1 MTSSSFST
9 RLYGPPSWR
18 SKARGGNAGG
28 ESGVACGRTVPTGRF
43 PRHQPEV
50 ALEEGRSLLQPAG
63 YGGAVDQG
71 RQECGEVDQA
81 VVPALQGQRG
91 AVATVRPGR
100 QPGQLPAA
108 TGAAQADPG
117 LGADDA
123 AGEAD
128 QDRGQGGC
136 PRQVRHL
143 PAGGSRRPAAVVRD
157 ASGAD
162 RPVAAGGSP
171 WVRLAVTD

>member
-28 ESGVACGRTVPTGRF
+28 ESGVACGRTVPTGWF
-43 PRHQPEV
+43 HRHQPEV
-50 ALEEGRSLLQPAG
+50 AREEGRSLLQPAG

-71 RQECGEVDQA
+71 RQECGEVDEA
-81 VVPALQGQRG
+81 VVPAVQGQRG
-91 AVATVRPGR
+91 AVATVRLGL

-117 LGADDA
+117 LDADDVA
-123 AGEAD
+123 REVD
-128 QDRGQGGC
+128 QDRGQGGEALE
-136 PRQVRHL
+136 VHL
-143 PAGGSRRPAAVVRD
+143 FPVGG
-157 ASGAD
+157 
-162 RPVAAGGSP
+162 
-171 WVRLAVTD
+171 